1 MSEKISL
8 MGNPWFK
15 LFLLILAFMASSAAV
30 MYLWFPSPVEIMWG
44 GILVV
49 WVLLVVFRFSKLVS
63 KKWNK
68 YVARK
73 FIHFLTGGL
82 VAIISPYIF
91 EVPTVPV
98 LGALFMAVVTV
109 APGIWEKDLDWFQ
122 IKNNFGDTWFCISF
136 ALLFL
141 TFWYIDKWIAITA
154 ALFMA
159 VGDGVTGIVRNR
171 IYKRHVK
178 GFWGSVAMLIV
189 SVIIG
194 VVYKGVLGVLT
205 AVVATIVERIPL
217 IDDNITVPLVSAGF
231 MYIIPVLLA

>member
-1 MSEKISL
+1 M
-8 MGNPWFK
+8 
-15 LFLLILAFMASSAAV
+15 
-30 MYLWFPSPVEIMWG
+30 
-44 GILVV
+44 
-49 WVLLVVFRFSKLVS
+49 
-63 KKWNK
+63 
-68 YVARK
+68 
-73 FIHFLTGGL
+73 
-82 VAIISPYIF
+82 
-91 EVPTVPV
+91 
-98 LGALFMAVVTV
+98 
-109 APGIWEKDLDWFQ
+109 
-122 IKNNFGDTWFCISF
+122 
-136 ALLFL
+136 LFL
-141 TFWYIDKWIAITA
+141 TFWYVDKWIAITA

-194 VVYKGVLGVLT
+194 VIYKGVLGVLT